1 MIIVGL
7 AMFSSWSDPSWN
19 QRIMHFVKRMDG
31 SHARPANCRE
41 ALCKC
46 NDSMAVEPIVYRR
59 LAEIE
64 KLEEMKILNADISF
78 VYSCA
83 LRL

>member
-1 MIIVGL
+1 
-7 AMFSSWSDPSWN
+7 
-19 QRIMHFVKRMDG
+19 
-31 SHARPANCRE
+31 
-41 ALCKC
+41 
-46 NDSMAVEPIVYRR
+46 MAVEPIVYRR